1 MAKRYEL
8 SDEAWILVAD
18 LFTSTHTRGR
28 PRSSDRLMLDGV
40 LWLLRSGAPWRDM
53 PECFGPWRTVY
64 HRFRLWRNRGT
75 FEQMLKRLH
84 LKLNDQGLIDLQ
96 TWMIDSTA
104 VRATRASSGAGKKG
118 GLMNPQI
125 TLEAA
130 VGAVSLPRFIC
141 SATPMAC
148 LYASCFLAVK
158 PAISATQSHCWTM
171 SVSRPASAAGLAS
184 VAAGFWPTR
193 ATMLM
198 HYAATVTGIACSR
211 SFLCVR

>member
-8 SDEAWILVAD
+8 SDEAWNLVAD
-18 LFTSTHTRGR
+18 MFTSTHTKGR

-64 HRFRLWRNRGT
+64 HRFWLWRNRGA

-104 VRATRASSGAGKKG
+104 VRATRASSGAVKKG

-125 TLEAA
+125 TL
-130 VGAVSLPRFIC
+130 
-141 SATPMAC
+141 
-148 LYASCFLAVK
+148 
-158 PAISATQSHCWTM
+158 
-171 SVSRPASAAGLAS
+171 
-184 VAAGFWPTR
+184 
-193 ATMLM
+193 
-198 HYAATVTGIACSR
+198 
-211 SFLCVR
+211 